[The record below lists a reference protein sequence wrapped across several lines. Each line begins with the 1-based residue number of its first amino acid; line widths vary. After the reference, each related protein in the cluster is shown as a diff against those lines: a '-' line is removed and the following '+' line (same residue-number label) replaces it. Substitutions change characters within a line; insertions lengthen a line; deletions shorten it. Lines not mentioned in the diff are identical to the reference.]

1 MSLTESFR
9 IALRALTA
17 NKLRSILTMLGIII
31 GVGAV
36 IALMSVGQGVQ
47 KLVTE
52 QLQSAGSNL
61 LIVIPGNLEEAQGP
75 GSIRRNRP
83 DKPLTMNDWRAI
95 NDPLQVTDVLAAVP
109 EIDGGVDVVRGK
121 NNLRTTL
128 TGTTADFGPVRN
140 YTPAQGRFISDE
152 DTATEARVVALG
164 SQVASSLFAE
174 DEDPIGQSVKLNGI
188 PFRVVGVME
197 EKGGGGFGSFD
208 NQAFVPL
215 TTAHKRIFAN
225 MRSQSGEPVLS
236 LIMVK
241 VLSEEQLDDVAS
253 QIEDLLRSRHEITYL
268 DTDDFTVI
276 NQADLLDIFGSI
288 TGVLTT
294 FLGGIAA
301 ISLLVGGIGIMN
313 IMLVSVTERTREIGL
328 RKAVGAKRRHIL
340 TQFLVEAMVLS
351 VIGGIVGMI
360 LGFVGAQAL
369 ASLSEDLEAVITV
382 QAVLLATGFSALVG
396 LFFGIYPALRASQLH
411 PIDALRYE

>member
-1 MSLTESFR
+1 MTFVEAIR
-9 IALRALTA
+9 IALRALAA

-52 QLQSAGSNL
+52 ELQSAGSNL
-61 LIVIPGNLEEAQGP
+61 LFVIPGRLDEAQP
-75 GSIRRNRP
+75 GDPRRRRP
-83 DKPLTMNDWRAI
+83 TRPLTNGDWRAI
-95 NDPLQVTDVLAAVP
+95 ADPLQVSDVIAAVP
-109 EIDGGVDVVRGK
+109 EVDDGVNISRGK
-121 NNLRTTL
+121 TTLRTTIV
-128 TGTTADFGPVRN
+128 GTTEAYSFVRN
-140 YTPAQGRFISDE
+140 YQVEEGRFITAE
-152 DTATEARVVALG
+152 DVAGEARVVALG
-164 SQVASSLFAE
+164 SRVAEQLFQPE
-174 DEDPIGQSVKLNGI
+174 EYPIGQTIRIDGI
-188 PFRVVGVME
+188 PFRVVGVMA

-208 NQAFVPL
+208 NFVYAPL
-215 TTAHKRIFAN
+215 TTVQRRLTPN
-225 MRSQSGEPVLS
+225 RRSPRGEPTLN
-236 LIMVK
+236 LILVK
-241 VLSEEQLDDVAS
+241 VSSEDKLDSVVA
-253 QIEDLLRSRHEITYL
+253 QIEDLLRQRHNITYL
-268 DTDDFTVI
+268 DEDDFTVI
-276 NQADLLDIFGSI
+276 NQADILDIFGSI

-328 RKAVGAKRRHIL
+328 RKAVGAKRRDIL
-340 TQFLVEAMVLS
+340 MQFLVEAIILS
-351 VIGGIVGMI
+351 LIGGLIGMV

-369 ASLSEDLEAVITV
+369 ASLSEDLEAVVTL

-396 LFFGIYPALRASQLH
+396 LFFGIYPALRAAQLH

>member
-61 LIVIPGNLEEAQGP
+61 LIVIPGNLDEAQGP
-75 GSIRRNRP
+75 GSLRRNRP
-83 DKPLTMNDWRAI
+83 DKPLTTGDWRAI

-109 EIDGGVDVVRGK
+109 ELDGGGDVVRGK
-121 NNLRTTL
+121 NSLRTTI
-128 TGTTADFGPVRN
+128 TGTTAAFGPVRN
-140 YTPAQGRFISDE
+140 FVAAEGRFID
-152 DTATEARVVALG
+152 DDDLAAEARVVALG
-164 SQVASSLFAE
+164 SKVAASLFSQ
-174 DEDPIGQSVKLNGI
+174 DEDPIGQSIKINGI
-188 PFRVVGVME
+188 PFRVIGVME

-208 NQAFVPL
+208 NQIFTPL
-215 TTAHKRIFAN
+215 TTAQKRLFPN
-225 MRSQSGEPVLS
+225 LRSQSGEPVLS
-236 LIMVK
+236 LVMVK
-241 VLSEEQLDDVAS
+241 VSAEEQLEDVAR
-253 QIEDLLRSRHEITYL
+253 QIEDLLRARHAITYL
-268 DTDDFTVI
+268 DADDFTVI
-276 NQADLLDIFGSI
+276 NQADILDIFGSI

-351 VIGGIVGMI
+351 IIGGVIGMI

-369 ASLSEDLEAVITV
+369 AGLSEDLEAVVTM